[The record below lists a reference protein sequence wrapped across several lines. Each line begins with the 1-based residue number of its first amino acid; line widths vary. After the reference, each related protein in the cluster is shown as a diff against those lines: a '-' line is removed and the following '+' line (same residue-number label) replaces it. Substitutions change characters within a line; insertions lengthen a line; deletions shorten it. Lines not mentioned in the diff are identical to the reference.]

1 VSACLKL
8 AFLILIDAGEQ
19 TRKIFLMPQQG
30 INPTRNRLLNCLPGS
45 ELEALLP
52 HFEVVS
58 LAHGDHVIVPDVPI
72 KYLYFPLNA
81 LLSLVTI
88 MEDGSSVESGII
100 GREGMSGIPVLLNAE
115 QTTMPTFTQ
124 VPGEA
129 LRIKSEVI
137 KEAYD
142 KREVVHALL
151 NRYIHTVVVLGSFS
165 TACNALHKIAPRM
178 AKWLLL
184 SSDGV
189 GSDVFN
195 LTHEFLAV
203 MLGVRRA
210 SVSETAS
217 VLREDGLIEYT
228 RGQIRIT
235 DRRGLEAVSCEC
247 YSKYKDEYQRLFDA

>member
-1 VSACLKL
+1 MN
-8 AFLILIDAGEQ
+8 AGE
-19 TRKIFLMPQQG
+19 RKVKTPLMFQPA
-30 INPTRNRLLNCLPGS
+30 INPASNRLLACLAGS
-45 ELEALLP
+45 ELELLLP

-58 LAHGDHVIVPDVPI
+58 LAHGDHVIVPGVPI
-72 KYLYFPLNA
+72 QHIYFPVNA
-81 LLSLVTI
+81 LLSMVTT
-88 MEDGSSVESGII
+88 MEDGSSVESGVI

-124 VPGEA
+124 VPGTA
-129 LRIKSEVI
+129 LKIKSGII

-142 KREVVHALL
+142 RHGALHAIL
-151 NRYIHTVVVLGSFS
+151 NRYVHTVVVLGSYS
-165 TACNALHKIAPRM
+165 TACNALHKIEPRM

-189 GSDVFN
+189 GSEEFD

-217 VLREDGLIEYT
+217 TLRQDGLIDYT
-228 RGQIRIT
+228 RGHIKIT
-235 DRRGLEAVSCEC
+235 DRSGLEAASCEC
-247 YSKYKDEYQRLFDA
+247 YGKFKDEYERLFGG